1 MLINPVTEL
10 DYMQYQLPGKI
21 LLEMLGRKGKEKGK
35 DKRQRRGR
43 GKGGREGKW
52 PKRHTLD
59 RIGRLGAGGKYS
71 GLRRLP
77 PQPARFTSAR

>member
-35 DKRQRRGR
+35 GKRQRQKAKARE
-43 GKGGREGKW
+43 GGREVAQKA
-52 PKRHTLD
+52 H
-59 RIGRLGAGGKYS
+59 LG
-71 GLRRLP
+71 P
-77 PQPARFTSAR
+77 D